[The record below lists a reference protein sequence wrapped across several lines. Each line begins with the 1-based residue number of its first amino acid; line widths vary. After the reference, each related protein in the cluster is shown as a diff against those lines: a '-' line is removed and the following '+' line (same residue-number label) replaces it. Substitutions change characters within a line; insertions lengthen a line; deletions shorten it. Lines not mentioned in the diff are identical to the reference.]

1 VDELLARQHPLVLI
15 QPQWQSCRLNMLHG
29 EFSGAAPAV
38 RVFATRK
45 GPCGGAALRRP
56 ADRPRVGMAW
66 MLTHQQNEIH
76 REMTTVAQHYFPT
89 LRQTSN
95 LKYYVGQHISKA
107 KKGIFLQL
115 EALNQIR
122 QSLPSLEI
130 NNVEYDET
138 QNQLTLNV
146 KSMDKQTC
154 RILSPAAPKP
164 LNLRCSRFPARRL
177 IPPLLPGAINENAN
191 SPVKNRWQHYS
202 PRERNLFKLCG
213 GALCC
218 AMVYYGAM
226 MPLDTLIKNNEAV
239 LFKQKQTLNWM
250 RQEIDKNHLQ
260 SRIVNTPNPRSVVE
274 ESAKVVH
281 VALTNVRQEEQS
293 LTFDVERVSVSALQN
308 WLREMNV
315 SSGIHLEKLALTP
328 VDRQSDVK
336 AHITLSWAK
345 SA

>member
-1 VDELLARQHPLVLI
+1 MKTQI
-15 QPQWQSCRLNMLHG
+15 
-29 EFSGAAPAV
+29 
-38 RVFATRK
+38 
-45 GPCGGAALRRP
+45 
-56 ADRPRVGMAW
+56 
-66 MLTHQQNEIH
+66 
-76 REMTTVAQHYFPT
+76 AQ
-89 LRQTSN
+89 
-95 LKYYVGQHISKA
+95 LKK
-107 KKGIFLQL
+107 
-115 EALNQIR
+115 
-122 QSLPSLEI
+122 
-130 NNVEYDET
+130 
-138 QNQLTLNV
+138 
-146 KSMDKQTC
+146 
-154 RILSPAAPKP
+154 
-164 LNLRCSRFPARRL
+164 
-177 IPPLLPGAINENAN
+177 
-191 SPVKNRWQHYS
+191 RWQNYS

-281 VALTNVRQEEQS
+281 VALTDVRQEEQS
-293 LTFDVERVSVSALQN
+293 LTFVIERVNISALQN